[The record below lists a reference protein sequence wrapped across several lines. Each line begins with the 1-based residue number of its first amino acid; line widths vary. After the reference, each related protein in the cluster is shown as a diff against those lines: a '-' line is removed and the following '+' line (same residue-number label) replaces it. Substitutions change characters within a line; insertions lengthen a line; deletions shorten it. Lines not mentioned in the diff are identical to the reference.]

1 MNIDNF
7 FAFIDYVYAFNG
19 QKRTVDALC
28 NGTIRFGRWAEV
40 MSKKRRNFESSAF
53 ICYVENPN
61 FQKQLPIYYNKLKK
75 SIEGY
80 DKSHWFDNE
89 YDIKTNKRKFLE
101 QKYHEVRRKEIIN
114 AFNFLHQLINSESID
129 DSQKEKEGE
138 SKCMAFSPK
147 YDDEKLHEIYQLLI
161 DKDIIDEDTDFN
173 DFRFYFSGR
182 GEKPTKRLKWVG
194 TGTDLAIFIHHFYYT
209 EEKKWEKTK
218 FVFDKE
224 YNYPSVIER
233 LGSRKKEDPF
243 EAFADKIRKKI

>member
-1 MNIDNF
+1 MLMNTDNF
-7 FAFIDYVYAFNG
+7 FAFIDFVYAFNSH
-19 QKRTVDALC
+19 KRTVDALC
-28 NGTIRFGRWAEV
+28 NGTIRFGRWAEKI
-40 MSKKRRNFESSAF
+40 SKKRRNFESCAF
-53 ICYVENPN
+53 TCYAENPN

-89 YDIKTNKRKFLE
+89 YDIKTDKRKFLE

-114 AFNFLHQLINSESID
+114 AFNYLHQLMNGESID
-129 DSQKEKEGE
+129 DAQKGE
-138 SKCMAFSPK
+138 ESVCMSFSPK
-147 YDDEKLHEIYQLLI
+147 YDDEKLLEIYQYLI
-161 DKDIIDEDTDFN
+161 DNDFIDTKTDFK
-173 DFRFYFSGR
+173 DFCYYFSGK
-182 GEKPTKRLKWVG
+182 GEIPTKRLKWVG

-243 EAFADKIRKKI
+243 VDFADKIRKKK